1 MLMRATRAAHVERW
15 LPEISKAD
23 AVDSERPISLKNVF
37 ADVWLVDRLCEGI
50 VPHMC
55 D

>member
-1 MLMRATRAAHVERW
+1 MLMRATRAARVEQW

-23 AVDSERPISLKNVF
+23 AVDSDRFISLNVF
-37 ADVWLVDRLCEGI
+37 ADVLLVERLCEGI
-50 VPHMC
+50 LPHMC